1 MKNIFLWALNRFV
14 FGRGEK
20 IRIDRDNL
28 PGLKP
33 PTAAPPLSQLK
44 TAAEDYDTESISK
57 AYARFKSTPRPKPK
71 KPNDKSEG
79 LF

>member
-1 MKNIFLWALNRFV
+1 MRNIFLWVLNRFV

-28 PGLKP
+28 PGLKA
-33 PTAAPPLSQLK
+33 PTAAPSLPQLK
-44 TAAEDYDTESISK
+44 KVAKEYDTESISK

-71 KPNDKSEG
+71 KPNGKSEG